1 MDTTGKYHYDHNAAT
16 IAQRLDAGRMTI
28 KLQVIRQTS
37 RHIMETPKNQ
47 KKILVVESEMLL
59 SQGLISLLGSRPGL
73 EVKGVY
79 YAGLSGLVSE
89 IGEFRPDVI
98 LIRQECL
105 AEYYCDLLPV
115 LMIHPLIRLVSFSP
129 DNNLLHVYAR
139 HEVQVKES
147 SDFFASL

>member
-1 MDTTGKYHYDHNAAT
+1 
-16 IAQRLDAGRMTI
+16 
-28 KLQVIRQTS
+28 
-37 RHIMETPKNQ
+37 METPKNK
-47 KKILVVESEMLL
+47 KKILVVESELLL

-105 AEYYCDLLPV
+105 EEYYCDLLPV

-129 DNNLLHVYAR
+129 ENNLLHVYAR